1 MPTGITPYRRFNTV
15 HSTNVSNTQLLV
27 GTNTGDVT
35 FSDVN
40 DNVILK
46 EPLFQ
51 ASDFPYSSITIT
63 KVEAQYHYT
72 DVGSVLTSGN
82 NMNFKFVN
90 EETTFLSD
98 PVSTLGM
105 AIREITNINNGLP
118 SNIYYLP
125 HPTSTVS
132 GTTAAAGLFTPDDI
146 VSKLRFGFEITDDTP
161 DFTATLKGTTTD
173 PAPAVRAYYTYIQ
186 PSKFHVL
193 SRFKLKVNDNSKI
206 VIN

>member
-105 AIREITNINNGLP
+105 AIRNSVNQNSGLP

-125 HPTSTVS
+125 HPTST

-193 SRFKLKVNDNSKI
+193 SRFKLKVNNNSKI

>member
-1 MPTGITPYRRFNTV
+1 MPTGITPYRRFNNV
-15 HSTNVSNTQLLV
+15 HSTNVSNTQLLI

-105 AIREITNINNGLP
+105 AIRNSVNQNSGLP

-125 HPTSTVS
+125 HPTST

-186 PSKFHVL
+186 PSKVHIMGRSKFHVTNRSKL
-193 SRFKLKVNDNSKI
+193 SI
-206 VIN
+206 T

>member
-1 MPTGITPYRRFNTV
+1 MPTGITPYRRFNNV
-15 HSTNVSNTQLLV
+15 HSTNVSNTQLLI

-63 KVEAQYHYT
+63 KIEAQYHYT

-105 AIREITNINNGLP
+105 AIRNSVNQNSGLP

-125 HPTSTVS
+125 HPTST

-186 PSKFHVL
+186 PSKVHIMGRSKFHVTNRSKL
-193 SRFKLKVNDNSKI
+193 SI
-206 VIN
+206 T